1 MLIQINLIFLRNFDL
16 YFLPYGHFTI
26 CNKRKKYGTV
36 SRNKLSKMIRLTLG
50 LGVKIMLALHMKMF
64 ASVITCFRNSVC
76 SKTVPQN
83 GALYERYSKI
93 ILL

>member
-64 ASVITCFRNSVC
+64 ASLSLAF
-76 SKTVPQN
+76 
-83 GALYERYSKI
+83 G
-93 ILL
+93 ILCVVKQCPRMGHCMKGTLK